1 MVGRTAVGLSWTYR
15 PARQKFVICPEG
27 PAEFEP
33 LPRSTSAMLKHFS
46 IAALFLCGSATAADF
61 RVLDFDAPCQQI
73 EALESARGSTTFEGK
88 LPSGYQFAFRTSEM
102 ERDAL
107 VVYACEG
114 GKFYRGGY
122 IFDATDE
129 PDATTLYM
137 AIKKRVTSELGAPS
151 YDFASKEHRK
161 KMTDAGATLSR
172 VDTLVAF
179 WDAGHS
185 EAHASVAEPS
195 KDRGWR
201 VSLSYTA
208 KSHLNE

>member
-1 MVGRTAVGLSWTYR
+1 MTGRT
-15 PARQKFVICPEG
+15 F
-27 PAEFEP
+27 
-33 LPRSTSAMLKHFS
+33 PRRIHPMNPHFS
-46 IAALFLCGSATAADF
+46 FASALVALLLCGSAVAADF
-61 RVLDFDAPCQQI
+61 RVLDFDAPCEQI
-73 EALESARGSTTFEGK
+73 DALETARGSTKFAGK
-88 LPSGYQFAFRTSEM
+88 LPSGYQFAFHTREM

-122 IFDATDE
+122 VFDAKDE
-129 PDATTLYM
+129 ADASTLYA

-172 VDTLVAF
+172 ADTLVAF
-179 WDAGHS
+179 WDAKNS

-208 KSHLNE
+208 RSHLNE

>member
-1 MVGRTAVGLSWTYR
+1 VTG
-15 PARQKFVICPEG
+15 
-27 PAEFEP
+27 
-33 LPRSTSAMLKHFS
+33 STFRLRIPPMPKLHSCAAALT
-46 IAALFLCGSATAADF
+46 ALFLCGPALAADF

-73 EALESARGSTTFEGK
+73 DTLEAARGSTPFAGK
-88 LPSGYQFAFRTSEM
+88 LPSGYQFAFHTQEM

-107 VVYACEG
+107 VVYACDAG

-122 IFDATDE
+122 IFDAKDE
-129 PDATTLYM
+129 AEAATIYT

-161 KMTDAGATLSR
+161 KMTDAGATLAR

-179 WDAGHS
+179 WDAKNS
-185 EAHASVAEPS
+185 EAHASVAAPS

-208 KSHLNE
+208 RSHLKE